1 MCLTG
6 RWQWSIGPTWKVLEN
21 TPNENTTEHFDWQKP
36 TLNPCRTAV
45 CMPKITFWIRKR
57 KIWVSKKSCLF
68 ANLAPNLPC
77 LTGAFSK
84 SARSTP
90 IARSRH
96 IFPTVRIDC
105 GSLRKFNFVFVTSQK
120 LQWLQS
126 QNEILDEGSSPA
138 NRKHKY
144 FCAVCLREMFFLAWS
159 QTSGIL
165 QINSRVQLSL
175 ASVNT
180 RGWFFQKNWRPSTLG
195 SSSGFKFAQTEKQP
209 VVAAIRRFLWVT
221 STPKGNPRRRKCSQ
235 LKGSILILSFVSVPS
250 GRWGVC

>member
-105 GSLRKFNFVFVTSQK
+105 YAL
-120 LQWLQS
+120 LQS
-126 QNEILDEGSSPA
+126 SMIMARSFTT
-138 NRKHKY
+138 H
-144 FCAVCLREMFFLAWS
+144 
-159 QTSGIL
+159 
-165 QINSRVQLSL
+165 LS
-175 ASVNT
+175 
-180 RGWFFQKNWRPSTLG
+180 
-195 SSSGFKFAQTEKQP
+195 
-209 VVAAIRRFLWVT
+209 
-221 STPKGNPRRRKCSQ
+221 
-235 LKGSILILSFVSVPS
+235 SFVVHRVRGFGSDRTHGSPVRTRAPDSPNLSNEDTPVAVHFTHREKTTPGESLFRRGRQPTSCSVDSSKSCGSTGWEGPCCLLCWTDTTARAS
-250 GRWGVC
+250 